1 MQIYNVTNNPVY
13 LPADRTDPP
22 FGEPI
27 NNAAITLASPG
38 VATVQ
43 GYQPTNGDAVYFTLP
58 VGGAGVLPA
67 AIVAGTT
74 YYVVGASG
82 ATFNLSATKGGAA
95 INTAQAASGTIT
107 THILGQVVYGTVCPF
122 KPGATVLVENNTG
135 GSLTLQGAADAAQ
148 GAAGTNTYNPPSI
161 PGSYSTIVVVPANGR
176 ALAQLNFDWI
186 RVSTAA
192 TLTLVQN

>member
-1 MQIYNVTNNPVY
+1 MQIFNITNAAVY
-13 LPADRTDPP
+13 LPADKSQVP
-22 FGEPI
+22 FGDPI

-43 GYQPTNGDAVYFTLP
+43 GYTPTNGDALYFTLP
-58 VGGAGVLPA
+58 VGGSGVLPA

-82 ATFNLSATKGGAA
+82 ATFNLAATKGGAA

-107 THILGQVVYGTVCPF
+107 THILGQVVYGTLCPF
-122 KPGATVLVENNTG
+122 KTSATVVVENNTAG
-135 GSLTLQGAADAAQ
+135 PLTLQGAADANQA
-148 GAAGTNTYNPPSI
+148 AAGTNTYNPPSV
-161 PGSYSTIVVVPANGR
+161 PGSFSTIVTVPANGR